1 MNGNN
6 KPTGGN
12 MDNQNENKGPK
23 FYERKPNFNTRAK
36 LSRDGRFWIIERV
49 ETWILPRKYLDVI
62 AENHRL
68 ESSQSQTPEIST
80 KPKKKGKRN
89 ADSDGQ
95 GN

>member
-1 MNGNN
+1 MES
-6 KPTGGN
+6 KP
-12 MDNQNENKGPK
+12 DEQKK
-23 FYERKPNFNTRAK
+23 HYERKPNFNTRAK

-62 AENHRL
+62 AQNHAAGNGGAEPL
-68 ESSQSQTPEIST
+68 EIQG

-89 ADSDGQ
+89 ADSNGQ

>member
-1 MNGNN
+1 MES
-6 KPTGGN
+6 KPDEQT
-12 MDNQNENKGPK
+12 KH
-23 FYERKPNFNTRAK
+23 YERKPNFNTRAK

-62 AENHRL
+62 AQNHTAQNSGTEPL
-68 ESSQSQTPEIST
+68 ATQG
-80 KPKKKGKRN
+80 KPKKKGKRY

>member
-1 MNGNN
+1 MEGKNDEQQKRYDRN
-6 KPTGGN
+6 
-12 MDNQNENKGPK
+12 
-23 FYERKPNFNTRAK
+23 PNFNTRAK

-62 AENHRL
+62 AQNHAAENGGAEPL
-68 ESSQSQTPEIST
+68 EIQG

-89 ADSDGQ
+89 ADSNGQ